1 MECVL
6 CIKRRIANYD
16 KTGKVVMT
24 DLHTQCVAGEVE
36 TADINVYMNENTI
49 SISGGLEKMLSD
61 AMNSGPSLKIQEPGA
76 LRSKGKRRWASQF
89 KPREYIHPPSVP
101 LFYSGPQHVK

>member
-6 CIKRRIANYD
+6 CIKRRLVNYD
-16 KTGKVVMT
+16 KTGKVAM

-36 TADINVYMNENTI
+36 AADVNVYMSENTI

-61 AMNSGPSLKIQEPGA
+61 AMSSGFLWIVDRTQDHRTGEDQELYVESIELNGIKIFDIDDCRGLLK
-76 LRSKGKRRWASQF
+76 RD
-89 KPREYIHPPSVP
+89 
-101 LFYSGPQHVK
+101 

>member
-6 CIKRRIANYD
+6 CIKRRLVNCD
-16 KTGKVVMT
+16 KTGKVVAM

-36 TADINVYMNENTI
+36 AADINVYMNENTI

-61 AMNSGPSLKIQEPGA
+61 AMSSGFLWIVDRTQDHRTGEDQEVYVETIELNGIKIFDIDDCRGLLK
-76 LRSKGKRRWASQF
+76 RD
-89 KPREYIHPPSVP
+89 
-101 LFYSGPQHVK
+101 

>member
-61 AMNSGPSLKIQEPGA
+61 AMSSGFLWIVDRTQDHRTGEDQELYVESIELNGIKIFDIDDWRGLLK
-76 LRSKGKRRWASQF
+76 R
-89 KPREYIHPPSVP
+89 V
-101 LFYSGPQHVK
+101 

>member
-61 AMNSGPSLKIQEPGA
+61 AMSSGFLWIVDRTQDHRTGEDQELYVESIELNGIKIFDIDDCRGLLK
-76 LRSKGKRRWASQF
+76 RD
-89 KPREYIHPPSVP
+89 
-101 LFYSGPQHVK
+101 

>member
-61 AMNSGPSLKIQEPGA
+61 VMSSGFFWVVENTQDHPTREKQKLYVESIELNGIKIFDIDDCRGLLK
-76 LRSKGKRRWASQF
+76 RD
-89 KPREYIHPPSVP
+89 
-101 LFYSGPQHVK
+101 

>member
-16 KTGKVVMT
+16 KNGKVVMT

-49 SISGGLEKMLSD
+49 SISGGLEKMLRAVMS
-61 AMNSGPSLKIQEPGA
+61 SGFFWIVEHTQDHRTGEKQKLYVESIELNGIKIFDIDDCRGLLK
-76 LRSKGKRRWASQF
+76 RD
-89 KPREYIHPPSVP
+89 
-101 LFYSGPQHVK
+101 

>member
-61 AMNSGPSLKIQEPGA
+61 VMSSGFFSIVEHTQDRRTGEKQKLYVESIELNGIKIFDIDDCRGLLK
-76 LRSKGKRRWASQF
+76 RD
-89 KPREYIHPPSVP
+89 
-101 LFYSGPQHVK
+101 

>member
-1 MECVL
+1 MTMKVNKSHDLLCVR
-6 CIKRRIANYD
+6 KA
-16 KTGKVVMT
+16 
-24 DLHTQCVAGEVE
+24 
-36 TADINVYMNENTI
+36 
-49 SISGGLEKMLSD
+49 SGIIQSESRSLRTKGSD

-89 KPREYIHPPSVP
+89 KPREHIHPPSVP

>member
-49 SISGGLEKMLSD
+49 SISGGREKMLSD
-61 AMNSGPSLKIQEPGA
+61 FMSSGFFGIVDHTQDHLTGEKQKLYVEAIELNGIKIFDIDDCRGLLK
-76 LRSKGKRRWASQF
+76 RD
-89 KPREYIHPPSVP
+89 
-101 LFYSGPQHVK
+101 

>member
-24 DLHTQCVAGEVE
+24 DLHTQCVAGDVD
-36 TADINVYMNENTI
+36 TADTSVYLNENTI

-61 AMNSGPSLKIQEPGA
+61 VMSSGFFWIVEHTQDHRTGEKQKLYVESIELNGIKIFDIDDCRGLLK
-76 LRSKGKRRWASQF
+76 RD
-89 KPREYIHPPSVP
+89 
-101 LFYSGPQHVK
+101 

>member
-6 CIKRRIANYD
+6 CIKRRLVNCD
-16 KTGKVVMT
+16 KTGKVVAM

-36 TADINVYMNENTI
+36 VADINVYMNENTI

-61 AMNSGPSLKIQEPGA
+61 AMSSGFLWIVDRTQDHRTGEDQEVYVESIELNGIKIFDIDDCRGLLK
-76 LRSKGKRRWASQF
+76 RD
-89 KPREYIHPPSVP
+89 
-101 LFYSGPQHVK
+101 

>member
-6 CIKRRIANYD
+6 CIKRRLVNYD
-16 KTGKVVMT
+16 KTGKVAM

-36 TADINVYMNENTI
+36 AADVNVYMSENTI

-61 AMNSGPSLKIQEPGA
+61 DMSSGFLWIVDRTQDHRTGEDQELYVESIELNGIKIFDIDDCRGLLK
-76 LRSKGKRRWASQF
+76 R
-89 KPREYIHPPSVP
+89 V
-101 LFYSGPQHVK
+101 

>member
-6 CIKRRIANYD
+6 CIKRRIVNCD
-16 KTGKVVMT
+16 KTGKVVAM

-36 TADINVYMNENTI
+36 AADINVYMNENTI

-61 AMNSGPSLKIQEPGA
+61 AMSSGFLWIVDRTQDHRTGEDQEVYVESIELNGIKIFDIDDCRGLLK
-76 LRSKGKRRWASQF
+76 RD
-89 KPREYIHPPSVP
+89 
-101 LFYSGPQHVK
+101 

>member
-6 CIKRRIANYD
+6 CIKRRLVNYD
-16 KTGKVVMT
+16 KTGKVAM

-36 TADINVYMNENTI
+36 AADVNVYMSENTI

-61 AMNSGPSLKIQEPGA
+61 AMNSGFFWIVEHTQDHRTGEKQKLYVESIELNGIKIFDIDDCRGLLK
-76 LRSKGKRRWASQF
+76 R
-89 KPREYIHPPSVP
+89 V
-101 LFYSGPQHVK
+101 

>member
-61 AMNSGPSLKIQEPGA
+61 DMSSGFLWIVDRTQDHRTGEDQELYVESIELNGIKIFDIDDCRGLLK
-76 LRSKGKRRWASQF
+76 R
-89 KPREYIHPPSVP
+89 V
-101 LFYSGPQHVK
+101 

>member
-36 TADINVYMNENTI
+36 TADIKVYMNENTI
-49 SISGGLEKMLSD
+49 SISGGLERMLSD
-61 AMNSGPSLKIQEPGA
+61 AMSSGFLWIVDRTQDHRTGEDQELYVESIELNGIKIFDIDDCRGLLK
-76 LRSKGKRRWASQF
+76 RD
-89 KPREYIHPPSVP
+89 
-101 LFYSGPQHVK
+101 